1 MKITINGTTYQS
13 GKITATMSMDAM
25 ELNMQALDAAA
36 GAEALRAN
44 PAAEGA
50 SDLLRALYKN
60 MTEKAEL
67 ICEVFDHAFTA
78 EDLLNNITP
87 AEMNGLLNAIVK
99 GN

>member
-1 MKITINGTTYQS
+1 MCE
-13 GKITATMSMDAM
+13 
-25 ELNMQALDAAA
+25 ELNISDEDRDKILDHDMGIPLTHMA
-36 GAEALRAN
+36 AEALRAN

-60 MTEKAEL
+60 MNEKAEL
-67 ICEVFDHAFTA
+67 ICEVFGHAFTTG
-78 EDLLNNITP
+78 DLLNNITP